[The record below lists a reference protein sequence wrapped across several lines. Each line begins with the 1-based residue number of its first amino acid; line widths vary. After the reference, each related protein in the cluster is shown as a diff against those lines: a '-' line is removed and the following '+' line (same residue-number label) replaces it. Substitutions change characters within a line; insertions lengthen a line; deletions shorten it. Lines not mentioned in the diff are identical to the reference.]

1 MPDNSPPEDSEE
13 SQTLTPGLYKRDD
26 DTDLPENFEAA
37 HIEEAI
43 EQADAVLVDMEDR
56 EEILQVIP
64 TDMGL
69 FADSSYTRNRL
80 EWELLSNNDDQ
91 DIPDG
96 EVLTQVGI
104 HVRTD
109 QTILDLRRTV
119 PNSFASFLGA

>member
-1 MPDNSPPEDSEE
+1 MPDNSPPEDNEE
-13 SQTLTPGLYKRDD
+13 SRTLTPGLYKRDD
-26 DTDLPENFEAA
+26 TDLPENLDAA

-64 TDMGL
+64 TGMGL
-69 FADSSYTRNRL
+69 FADSNYTRNRL
-80 EWELLSNNDDQ
+80 EWELLSNNDEQ
-91 DIPDG
+91 DIPNG

-109 QTILDLRRTV
+109 QAILDLRRTA
-119 PNSFASFLGA
+119 PNNFASFLGA